1 MRGLAGKVAVVAGA
15 GGIGGAVSERLA
27 AEGTVVVVADLN
39 VDEARR
45 VASEIQ
51 AREGIAVAEELDI
64 ADADSVEA
72 LFARTSRQFGR
83 LDFLHANAA
92 DLSAQTY
99 GADVDLVGAPLEVFD
114 RTIAVNLRGYLL
126 CTRAAIPIMLRHG
139 GGAIVY
145 TSSLAA
151 FVGNQRAF
159 YSMSKAALASM
170 ARSVAHGWGSRGIR
184 ANVIAPGFVPTKAA
198 LAVAAAGASGGNP
211 QATLTPRATAPSD
224 VADAVAYLFS
234 AEAPLTQGQVIH
246 LNGCVYM
253 P

>member
-1 MRGLAGKVAVVAGA
+1 MKGLAGKVAVVVGA

-27 AEGTVVVVADLN
+27 GEGTAVVVADLN

-45 VASEIQ
+45 TAREIQ
-51 AREGIAVAEELDI
+51 SRDGVAIAEEVDI
-64 ADADSVEA
+64 GDAGSVDA
-72 LFARTSRQFGR
+72 LFERASRRFGR

-92 DLSAQTY
+92 DLSAETY
-99 GADVDLVGAPLEVFD
+99 GADVDLISAPLEVFD
-114 RTIAVNLRGYLL
+114 RTISVNLRGYLL

-159 YSMSKAALASM
+159 YSMAKAALASM
-170 ARSVAHGWGSRGIR
+170 TRSVAHGWGSRGIR

-198 LAVAAAGASGGNP
+198 LAIAAAGTSGGDRP
-211 QATLTPRATAPSD
+211 ATLTPTATTPSD
-224 VADAVAYLFS
+224 VADAVAYLLS
-234 AEAPLTQGQVIH
+234 AEASLTQGQVIH
-246 LNGCVYM
+246 LNGGVYM

>member
-15 GGIGGAVSERLA
+15 GGIGGAVSDRLA
-27 AEGTVVVVADLN
+27 AEGTTVVVADLN
-39 VDEARR
+39 GSEARR
-45 VASEIQ
+45 IVGEIQ
-51 AREGIAVAEELDI
+51 ARGGVAFAEELDI
-64 ADADSVEA
+64 ADAASVES
-72 LFARTSRQFGR
+72 LFERTSRQFGR
-83 LDFLHANAA
+83 LDFVHANAA
-92 DLSAQTY
+92 DLSVETY
-99 GADVDLVGAPLEVFD
+99 GADVDLVDTPLEVFD

-170 ARSVAHGWGSRGIR
+170 ARSVAHGWGNRGIR

-198 LAVAAAGASGGNP
+198 LAATSGGNR
-211 QATLTPRATAPSD
+211 QATLTPRATQPSD

-246 LNGCVYM
+246 LNGGVYM